1 MNVVHLRQRR
11 NREMVKLLEGLLEDA
26 KTGCVQGVAFV
37 IKLGPDK
44 HEAGIAGDYEKYP
57 EQAMQGVFAIERH
70 LRADAGL

>member
-1 MNVVHLRQRR
+1 
-11 NREMVKLLEGLLEDA
+11 MVKLLEGLLEDA